1 MSDVR
6 RSASFVA
13 MSALALY
20 ACATAVSSVS
30 QDHVSIRYD
39 VLLDSREKLQ
49 ILADK
54 ECAGLVVRT
63 TAGFGR
69 RAIFQKT
76 TKGEGLG
83 LGYAHYACVE

>member
-1 MSDVR
+1 MSDVK
-6 RSASFVA
+6 RSAIFVA

-54 ECAGLVVRT
+54 ECAG
-63 TAGFGR
+63 FGR
-69 RAIFQKT
+69 RAIFQKI

-83 LGYAHYACVE
+83 RGYAHYACVE